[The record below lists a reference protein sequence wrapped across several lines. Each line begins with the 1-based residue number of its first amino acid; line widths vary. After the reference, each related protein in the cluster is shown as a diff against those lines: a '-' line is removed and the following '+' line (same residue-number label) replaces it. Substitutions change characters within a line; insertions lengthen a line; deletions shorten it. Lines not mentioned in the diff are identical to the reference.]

1 MVNND
6 KRQRHKAG
14 HRSRVEAARLA
25 EAQRRRRRR
34 LILAGIAVV
43 AIVGVFVAV
52 TVTSGDDGEKR
63 GLDHH
68 DHATTSTPAVTAPPP
83 GEAVDGETPCPPA
96 DGSAARTTAFTEPPP
111 TCIDEAKTYTAEV
124 ADLRG
129 RHHRSTST
137 RRTHPITVNNFVVL
151 SRYHY
156 FDGLPFHRIVP
167 GFVDQTGSSGVPDI
181 PNGGPGYDLP
191 DEPPT
196 REYAAG
202 DVAMAQ
208 GGGTNSG
215 QPVLLHD
222 RPGQPAGRHVPDHRQ
237 GERGPGRR
245 AGDQRRS
252 ASADEA
258 ADEVGHH
265 RLGDDHRVLTS
276 RATAARSRSAG
287 SPPRNTVTCGD
298 AVGAPRAVRVAEQ
311 RGALRDADERQ
322 VGRAEL
328 AGAVDRRPPTRG
340 RTRG

>member
-34 LILAGIAVV
+34 LILGGIAVV

-52 TVTSGDDGEKR
+52 TVTSGDDGEKA
-63 GLDHH
+63 DSTTTST
-68 DHATTSTPAVTAPPP
+68 TTSTPTVTAPPP

-96 DGSAARTTAFTEPPP
+96 DGSATRTTAFTEPPP

-124 ADLRG
+124 ATSEGDITIDLDAANA
-129 RHHRSTST
+129 
-137 RRTHPITVNNFVVL
+137 PIAVNNFVVL
-151 SRYHY
+151 ARYHY
-156 FDGLPFHRIVP
+156 FDGVPFHRIVP
-167 GFVDQTGSSGVPDI
+167 GFVNQTGSSGVPDV

-215 QPVLLHD
+215 SQFFFTID
-222 RPGQPAGRHVPDHRQ
+222 PATLQ
-237 GERGPGRR
+237 GGTYPIIGKVS
-245 AGDQRRS
+245 AGDDVVQ
-252 ASADEA
+252 AINALGGADEA
-258 ADEVGHH
+258 P
-265 RLGDDHRVLTS
+265 TKS
-276 RATAARSRSAG
+276 
-287 SPPRNTVTCGD
+287 VTID
-298 AVGAPRAVRVAEQ
+298 SVTITES
-311 RGALRDADERQ
+311 
-322 VGRAEL
+322 
-328 AGAVDRRPPTRG
+328 
-340 RTRG
+340 